1 MSRNLH
7 FCFNK
12 MKSPPSTDH
21 NLPTHDHSR
30 PFSQSSSS
38 LIRNFNSLY
47 ENFSAPAADHCASS
61 SDSDAEY
68 GASAPDIAAAAAS
81 RRFFF
86 SSPGRSNSIVDS
98 SGGSP
103 APSSPEVD
111 AGGSSG
117 GGIAVPTYSPDPFA
131 DFRRSMQEMVE
142 AREVR
147 GVREDWGYLHELLT
161 CYLSLNPK
169 STHKFIVEAFAD
181 LLVSLVTEDARLKK
195 SFSAAGKYGIAR
207 RRV

>member
-12 MKSPPSTDH
+12 IKSPPSPDH

-47 ENFSAPAADHCASS
+47 ENFSAAAADHGASS

-68 GASAPDIAAAAAS
+68 GASAPDFAAAAAS

-98 SGGSP
+98 SGDSP

-111 AGGSSG
+111 VGGPSG

-147 GVREDWGYLHELLT
+147 GVGEDWGYLHELLT

-181 LLVSLVTEDARLKK
+181 LLVNLITEDGRRKK
-195 SFSAAGKYGIAR
+195 SFSAAGKCRIAR
-207 RRV
+207 RGV